1 MRSLLPDG
9 RYVFDATIKFAGYET
24 QNRSYQKPKFSQTG
38 KKVIKK
44 EKPERVFILFTKA
57 QTVSRGLKNGVINA
71 VIISIYPRF
80 TAYRVLLNPIKIA
93 RIDNDNGKNIK
104 ILF

>member
-1 MRSLLPDG
+1 M
-9 RYVFDATIKFAGYET
+9 
-24 QNRSYQKPKFSQTG
+24 
-38 KKVIKK
+38 
-44 EKPERVFILFTKA
+44 
-57 QTVSRGLKNGVINA
+57 VINA

-80 TAYRVLLNPIKIA
+80 TAYRVLLNSIKIA